1 MRKVIVYLNDDF
13 TQTDVMFVDELI
25 TKEELIEKLDKKYSK
40 WFTYDII

>member
-13 TQTDVMFVDELI
+13 TQTDIMFVDEMI
-25 TKEELIEKLDKKYSK
+25 SKEELILKLDKNYKK